1 MMKNIAC
8 VLAALWVANVAVAAD
23 WLPIDGIWAKGASFA
38 IDQSTV
44 ARTGK
49 LTKVWVK
56 ASFDTPQRYRSG
68 NEWHVY
74 QSAIS
79 QYVFDCRT
87 RQAAIVQ
94 SVTYDKADGD
104 GTPVD
109 STKYPNPIAN
119 LTEVVPGSIGAGLLL
134 AVCRPS

>member
-1 MMKNIAC
+1 MKNIAC
-8 VLAALWVANVAVAAD
+8 TLAVLFVANAALAAD
-23 WLPIDGIWAKGASFA
+23 WRPIDGVWAKGASFA
-38 IDQSTV
+38 IDQSTI
-44 ARTGK
+44 AHAGK

-56 ASFDTPQRYRSG
+56 ASFDTPQRYRSN
-68 NEWHVY
+68 NESHVY

-79 QYVFDCRT
+79 QYIFDCRT

-109 STKYPNPIAN
+109 STKYPNPTAN
-119 LTEVVPGSIGAGLLL
+119 MSEVVPGSIGAGLLQV
-134 AVCRPS
+134 VCRPA

>member
-1 MMKNIAC
+1 MKNITCA
-8 VLAALWVANVAVAAD
+8 LAALLLANVAVAAD
-23 WLPIDGIWAKGASFA
+23 WRPIAGVWAKGASFA
-38 IDQSTV
+38 IDQSTI
-44 ARTGK
+44 AHTGK

-56 ASFDTPQRYRSG
+56 ASFDAPQRYRSG
-68 NEWHVY
+68 AESHVY

-104 GTPVD
+104 GVPVD
-109 STKYPNPIAN
+109 STKYPNPAAN
-119 LTEVVPGSIGAGLLL
+119 MSEVVPGSIGAGLLQ
-134 AVCRPS
+134 AVCRPT

>member
-1 MMKNIAC
+1 MKKIAC
-8 VLAALWVANVAVAAD
+8 AVAALLVANLAVAAD
-23 WLPIDGIWAKGASFA
+23 WRPIDGVWAKGATFS
-38 IDQSTV
+38 IDQATV
-44 ARTGK
+44 DRTGK

-56 ASFDTPQRYRSG
+56 ASFDAPQRYRSG
-68 NEWHVY
+68 SESHIY

-104 GTPVD
+104 GVPVD

-119 LTEVVPGSIGAGLLL
+119 LAEVVPGSIGAGLLQ
-134 AVCRPS
+134 AVCRPA